1 MDLTDNLFEGNVFY
15 HCSAPLLYFNWDM
28 EANPNHQFRNIVFTG
43 NYVLFSGYSDWTDLG
58 MAFCSQGGPNM
69 QDGTVK
75 VTDNLFFT
83 GEYALLYVE
92 TYVPEYLP
100 DFQNN
105 RYVQMGS
112 SPLLLSASTGYY
124 CCPDAQAFVSDFL
137 KDESGEVLTVYPA
150 YFS

>member
-1 MDLTDNLFEGNVFY
+1 
-15 HCSAPLLYFNWDM
+15 
-28 EANPNHQFRNIVFTG
+28 
-43 NYVLFSGYSDWTDLG
+43 
-58 MAFCSQGGPNM
+58 M